1 MTISEILSLISL
13 ISFALAVVSLIVAV
27 FIWFKFEI
35 PAVISDLS
43 GRTAKKSIQRLRE
56 DNEKSGKKVFKS
68 STTNI
73 ERGMLTDTMP
83 DSETLRED
91 ESEFKKRVEI
101 ASKQLKHNP
110 KVNKSVQSKALRKE
124 TEETG
129 LLANKEVV
137 ETDLLQ
143 TGVLGENEQVE
154 FIPTE
159 ETGLLVEE
167 NTTNTSLVEKIAFS
181 THKRGVEL
189 VILEEVIF
197 VHTDEVIQ

>member
-1 MTISEILSLISL
+1 MTISEILSLVSL
-13 ISFALAVVSLIVAV
+13 ISFALAAISLVVAV

-56 DNEKSGKKVFKS
+56 DNEKSGKKIFKS

-83 DSETLRED
+83 DSEALKEDSREL
-91 ESEFKKRVEI
+91 KKHTDI
-101 ASKQLKHNP
+101 GTKPPKQNVKA
-110 KVNKSVQSKALRKE
+110 NKSIKQKTPARD
-124 TEETG
+124 TEETS
-129 LLANKEVV
+129 LLVDNEVA

-143 TGVLGENEQVE
+143 TGVLAESESID
-154 FIPTE
+154 FAPTE

-167 NTTNTSLVEKIAFS
+167 NGVNASPVEKITVP
-181 THKRGVEL
+181 THKGGIEL
-189 VILEEVIF
+189 VMLEEIIF
-197 VHTDEVIQ
+197 VHTEEVI